1 MYAATRTTAVRA
13 PRSAKGQTA
22 ALDSGRA
29 RMKDEGD
36 RLPAPTETVRL
47 AGLLDR
53 VGRARDREAYRAV
66 FDHFAPRVRTFL
78 INRRLTNALAE
89 ELTQEVMLTV
99 WRRAATYDRSK
110 ASAATWIYTIARN
123 LHIDHFRKES
133 RAQRLDESDPQL
145 LPDAPPDA
153 DELISRSQ
161 EADAVSAALAELPA
175 DQIDVLSLAFREGLS
190 HSEISERLGLPL
202 GTVKSRVRLA
212 MTKLRQTL
220 GELE

>member
-1 MYAATRTTAVRA
+1 M
-13 PRSAKGQTA
+13 
-22 ALDSGRA
+22 
-29 RMKDEGD
+29 
-36 RLPAPTETVRL
+36 
-47 AGLLDR
+47 
-53 VGRARDREAYRAV
+53 
-66 FDHFAPRVRTFL
+66 RTFL

-133 RAQRLDESDPQL
+133 RAQKLDESDPQL
-145 LPDAPPDA
+145 LPDAVPDA
-153 DELISRSQ
+153 DELVSRSQ
-161 EADAVSAALAELPA
+161 EADAVSAALAGLPA
-175 DQIDVLSLAFREGLS
+175 DQMDVLSLAFREGLS
-190 HSEISERLGLPL
+190 HSEIAERLDLPL

-220 GELE
+220 GDLG